1 MIKSEILRL
10 KSVNIETGNNTPS
23 VRSSLRSS
31 KVNSWLVQNISNL
44 FSNAF
49 ALFVLT
55 TEAGKLFHMF
65 TILTEKGYSVKS

>member
-1 MIKSEILRL
+1 MLILKQATTL
-10 KSVNIETGNNTPS
+10 LVSVL
-23 VRSSLRSS
+23 VYVVL
-31 KVNSWLVQNISNL
+31 VNSWLVQNISNL